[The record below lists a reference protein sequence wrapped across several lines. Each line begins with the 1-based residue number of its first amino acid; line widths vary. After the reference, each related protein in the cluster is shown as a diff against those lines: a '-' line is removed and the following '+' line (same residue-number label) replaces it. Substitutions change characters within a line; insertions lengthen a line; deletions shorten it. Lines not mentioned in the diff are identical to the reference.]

1 MKSRSFF
8 AATAAVAI
16 AVAAGCG
23 GGDEDKKLS
32 QEEIIE
38 KVTPTTVRIAGKQSG
53 GSGVVIDAKQGLILT
68 NAHVAVGLEGMKA
81 RVGNDGTETPA
92 RLVAASPCEDLAV
105 IKLVNPPQNLE
116 QIKIGDSAKVK
127 AGSEVTVLGFPGT
140 FEASRGEGGGSAGQA
155 EKVVATN
162 GRVSSSNVQIA
173 GNIADLPKLPS
184 TIQHQA
190 AVNAGNSGGPL
201 VNDRGELVGIN
212 TAGNSGQAGEVQNQF
227 YSISS
232 QRIKSVLPDLQAGR
246 SQANVGWT
254 LTPYAAIKGA
264 LPAIF
269 ANDPDFRSLGGA
281 ALGQRVQTAL
291 ERAGIDGLYVRKSQ
305 PGSPARKANVLYGD
319 LVTAINGQPVKTLGD
334 VCDILQSKSPG
345 EEVRVTWVQ
354 INSGRT
360 VSSIGNRGTT
370 TMKLT

>member
-23 GGDEDKKLS
+23 GDEDKKLS
-32 QEEIIE
+32 QTELIE
-38 KVTPTTVRIAGKQSG
+38 KVTPNTVRIAGKQSG
-53 GSGVVIDAKQGLILT
+53 GSGVVIDAKQGLVLT

-81 RVGNDGTETPA
+81 RVGNDTTETPA

-105 IKLVNPPQNLE
+105 IKLVNPPSNLKA
-116 QIKIGDSAKVK
+116 IKIGDSSKIK
-127 AGSEVTVLGFPGT
+127 AGTEVTVLGFPGT

-162 GRVSSSNVQIA
+162 GRVSSANVQIA

-201 VNDRGELVGIN
+201 VDDRGELVGIN
-212 TAGNSGQAGEVQNQF
+212 TAGNTGRAGDVQNQF

-232 QRIKSVLPDLQAGR
+232 QRVKSVLPDLQAGR

-254 LTPYAAIKGA
+254 LIPLPAIESA

-269 ANDPDFRSLGGA
+269 AADPDYGSQGGA
-281 ALGQRVQTAL
+281 RLGQRVQQVLDQANVQ
-291 ERAGIDGLYVRKSQ
+291 GLYVRKSQ
-305 PGSPARKANVLYGD
+305 PGSPARKALVVYGD
-319 LVTAINGQPVKTLGD
+319 LVTALNGQPVRTLGD

-345 EEVRVTWVQ
+345 EEVRVSGIQ

-360 VSSIGNRGTT
+360 LSSVLRRFTV